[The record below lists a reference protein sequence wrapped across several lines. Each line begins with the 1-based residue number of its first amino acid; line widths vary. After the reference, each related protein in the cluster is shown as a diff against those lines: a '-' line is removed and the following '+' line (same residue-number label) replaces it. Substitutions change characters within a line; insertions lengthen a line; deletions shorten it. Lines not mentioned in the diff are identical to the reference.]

1 MSQNE
6 NEPSD
11 EEDRPYIGEEI
22 RRWAVPAACIVWIVV
37 GGAHG
42 ISYIVRSEIEPV
54 KQTLTRIENRMEY
67 RFKNRITDRQ
77 FGRQAENRVES
88 RPEGL
93 AGIQPEGRYDAIDGD
108 DQQNAMTDAE
118 DEERSIKNEDW
129 LSKFNKRSDRLD
141 DSFDRLE
148 AKIDLNTLMINQVVE
163 TVKQMERKLDA
174 ALMHGHRGKGGQPHA
189 SPSEPDGEASDT
201 PLNNSEPP
209 KTRPEAVRSLPR
221 MVETRMRAGSP
232 RRARRRPPMPTRMR
246 ARSTII

>member
-11 EEDRPYIGEEI
+11 AEDHPSIGEEI

-54 KQTLTRIENRMEY
+54 KQTLTRIENR
-67 RFKNRITDRQ
+67 ITDRQ

-88 RPEGL
+88 RSERL
-93 AGIQPEGRYDAIDGD
+93 AGIQPEGRFDTIDGD
-108 DQQNAMTDAE
+108 DQQNAMTDTE

-129 LSKFNKRSDRLD
+129 LSKIDKRFDRLD
-141 DSFDRLE
+141 DSLDRLE
-148 AKIDLNTLMINQVVE
+148 AQIDLNTLMINQVVE
-163 TVKQMERKLDA
+163 TVKRMERKLDA

-189 SPSEPDGEASDT
+189 SPSDPDSEASDT

-209 KTRPEAVRSLPR
+209 KTRPEADRSLPR
-221 MVETRMRAGSP
+221 MVETRMRASST
-232 RRARRRPPMPTRMR
+232 RRTRRRPPISTRMK
-246 ARSTII
+246 ARSTIV

>member
-11 EEDRPYIGEEI
+11 AEDHPSIGEEI

-37 GGAHG
+37 GGVHG

-54 KQTLTRIENRMEY
+54 KQTLTRIENRIEY

-88 RPEGL
+88 RSEGL
-93 AGIQPEGRYDAIDGD
+93 AGIQPEGRFDAIDGD

-118 DEERSIKNEDW
+118 DGERSIKND
-129 LSKFNKRSDRLD
+129 KRFDRLD

-163 TVKQMERKLDA
+163 TVKRMERKLDA
-174 ALMHGHRGKGGQPHA
+174 ALMHGHRGKGGQPGA
-189 SPSEPDGEASDT
+189 SPPEPDGEASDK

-209 KTRPEAVRSLPR
+209 KTRPKANGSLPR
-221 MVETRMRAGSP
+221 MVETRMRASLP
-232 RRARRRPPMPTRMR
+232 RRRPPMSTRMR
-246 ARSTII
+246 ARSGIV

>member
-11 EEDRPYIGEEI
+11 AEDHPSIGEEI

-54 KQTLTRIENRMEY
+54 KQTLTRIENRIEY

-88 RPEGL
+88 RSERL
-93 AGIQPEGRYDAIDGD
+93 AGIQPEGRFDTIDGD
-108 DQQNAMTDAE
+108 DQKNAMTDTE
-118 DEERSIKNEDW
+118 DEERSITNEDR
-129 LSKFNKRSDRLD
+129 LSKIDKRFDRLD
-141 DSFDRLE
+141 DSLDRLE
-148 AKIDLNTLMINQVVE
+148 AQIDLNALMINQVVE
-163 TVKQMERKLDA
+163 TVKRMERKLDA

-189 SPSEPDGEASDT
+189 SPSETDGEA
-201 PLNNSEPP
+201 P
-209 KTRPEAVRSLPR
+209 AVPVAKS
-221 MVETRMRAGSP
+221 TG
-232 RRARRRPPMPTRMR
+232 PT
-246 ARSTII
+246 ACPAAD